1 MIYKY
6 LPLLLLAAF
15 SSFIS
20 IPHKEVEVVST
31 STDPK
36 TLAENAKAN
45 WVVKSQLVYS
55 KIDTGYFS
63 LPNFEAF
70 SKAFEGFEQLKNQGV
85 ITNNILTI
93 IDFSLPSTQDRLWVI
108 DMDENK
114 IIFHT
119 LVAHGKNSGED
130 YASSFSNTIDSNK
143 SSLGFFTTGETYI
156 GQHGLSLKLDGLE
169 KGINDK
175 ARQRAIVVHG
185 ADYVSKNFI
194 AEHNRLGR
202 SQGCPALP
210 VGLSKKII
218 QTIKNKSCLFIYYPS
233 NDYERNSKLIS

>member
-1 MIYKY
+1 MKYKLY
-6 LPLLLLAAF
+6 LIVLLFALT
-15 SSFIS
+15 SFAPNLSKEIS
-20 IPHKEVEVVST
+20 PKGLVFVSPPVKVEMLYNSLDANNFKLP
-31 STDPK
+31 SLK
-36 TLAENAKAN
+36 SFTLGI
-45 WVVKSQLVYS
+45 L
-55 KIDTGYFS
+55 
-63 LPNFEAF
+63 
-70 SKAFEGFEQLKNQGV
+70 GFENLKQQGK
-85 ITNNILTI
+85 INNNYLTI
-93 IDFSLPSTQDRLWVI
+93 VDYSMSSKSDRLWVI

-114 IIFHT
+114 VIFHT

-130 YASSFSNTIDSNK
+130 YANSFSNTIDSNK

-169 KGINDK
+169 NGINDK

-194 AEHNRLGR
+194 SEHNRLGR

-210 VGLSKKII
+210 NGLSKKII

-233 NDYERNSKLIS
+233 ADYEKRSKLIS